1 MGFVLGLFISIAPIP
16 DVIPE
21 PPNTAER
28 IMKNVESSIKDMAE
42 LTDEDIDYLAR
53 VVYAEAGNQG
63 LYGQQL
69 VVDVIL
75 NRVDS
80 PRFPNDLI
88 SVLNQPCQ
96 FSVVGSGAIWTKTPT
111 EETYEAIMLELEER
125 QDYDI
130 LFFCAGGYNSC
141 CTPAY
146 KHGAHYFGY

>member
-16 DVIPE
+16 DVLPE

-111 EETYEAIMLELEER
+111 EETYEAIMLELKER

-130 LFFCAGGYNSC
+130 LFFCAGGYNGN
-141 CTPAY
+141 PAY
-146 KHGAHYFGY
+146 KYKDHYFSY

>member
-16 DVIPE
+16 DVIPG

-28 IMKNVESSIKDMAE
+28 IMKNVESSIKDIAE

-111 EETYEAIMLELEER
+111 EETYEAIMLELQER

-130 LFFCAGGYNSC
+130 LFFCAGGYNGN
-141 CTPAY
+141 PAY
-146 KHGAHYFGY
+146 QYKDHYFSY

>member
-28 IMKNVESSIKDMAE
+28 IIKNVESSIKDMAE

-96 FSVVGSGAIWTKTPT
+96 FSVVGSGSIWTKTPT

-130 LFFCAGGYNSC
+130 LFFCAGGYNGN
-141 CTPAY
+141 PAY
-146 KHGAHYFGY
+146 KYKDHYFSY

>member
-1 MGFVLGLFISIAPIP
+1 MGLILGLFISIQPIP
-16 DVIPE
+16 EQLPE

-28 IMKNVESSIKDMAE
+28 IMKNVESSIRDMAE
-42 LTDEDIDYLAR
+42 LTQENIDYLAR

-96 FSVVGSGAIWTKTPT
+96 FSVVGSGAIWSKTPT
-111 EETYEAIMLELEER
+111 EETYEAIWLEFEER
-125 QDYDI
+125 QDTEI
-130 LFFCAGGYNSC
+130 LFFCAGGYNGK
-141 CTPAY
+141 PAY
-146 KHGAHYFGY
+146 QYKDHYFSY